1 MRNRTEKIIFVT
13 LTVTMKARGEELAEK
28 IKEISI
34 AEFFEKNRHL
44 LGYEN
49 PTRSLLTVV
58 KEAVENSADAAEEAG
73 ILPEIKVEIQQVSE
87 DRFKVIVEDNGP
99 GVPSSK
105 VPVAF
110 AKFLVGSKFHRLRQ
124 SRGIQGI
131 GIHGAVLYAQLTTG
145 KPTKVTSSLGDGDP
159 IHEFELMIDVTKN
172 EPIVLS
178 HRTLQNSNG
187 WHGVRVELEVEGRY
201 VDKVP
206 QSIPEYLR
214 QTAIVNPF
222 ANIYFKGPNGTSL
235 LYKRRIEQ
243 LPPPPKEIKP
253 HPYGVELGVLRRMI
267 ANTST
272 RTVSGFLTTEFCR
285 IGRATA
291 LEICKSAGINPD
303 TPPQKLTS
311 EEVVRLHRALQ
322 SVKLMAPP
330 TDCLSPLGEQMLLE
344 GLKREFKAEKYVA
357 VTRPPSVYRG
367 YPFQIECGIAYGGE
381 LKEPAQI
388 LRFANRVPLLYHQG
402 DCALTQAVKEVDWKR
417 YGIPQDGLP
426 VAPMVILLHFV
437 SVWVPFTTEGKQALA
452 SYPEIVREAKLA
464 LQEAGRALFRYISR
478 KQRLKEKQARIS
490 LFERYVPELA
500 ESLSKLTETSKEE
513 IIALL
518 KRRLEREEEG

>member
-1 MRNRTEKIIFVT
+1 MMAK
-13 LTVTMKARGEELAEK
+13 GEELAEK
-28 IKEISI
+28 IREISV

-73 ILPEIKVEIQQVSE
+73 ILPEIKVEIQQLAE
-87 DRFKVIVEDNGP
+87 DRFKVRVEDNGP
-99 GVPSSK
+99 GIPASK

-131 GIHGAVLYAQLTTG
+131 GIHGAVLYSQLTTG
-145 KPTKVTSSLGDGDP
+145 KPTKVISSVGNRDP

-172 EPIVLS
+172 EPIVVS
-178 HRTLQNSNG
+178 HKTLPNPDG
-187 WHGVRVELEVEGRY
+187 WHGVIVELEVEGRY
-201 VDKVP
+201 VDKIP
-206 QSIPEYLR
+206 QSVPEYLR

-222 ANIYFKGPNGTSL
+222 ANIYFKGPNGTSFV
-235 LYKRRIEQ
+235 YKRRIEE
-243 LPPPPKEIKP
+243 LPRQPREIKP
-253 HPYGVELGVLRRMI
+253 HPYGVELGLLRRMLS
-267 ANTST
+267 NTSA
-272 RTVSGFLTTEFCR
+272 RTLLGFLTTEFCR
-285 IGRATA
+285 VGRTAA
-291 LEICKSAGINPD
+291 LEICRLAGLSPEAQ
-303 TPPQKLTS
+303 PHKLNGDETL
-311 EEVVRLHRALQ
+311 RLHKALQ

-330 TDCLSPLGEQMLLE
+330 TDCLSPLGEEMLLE

-367 YPFQIECGIAYGGE
+367 YPFQVECGIAYGGE

-402 DCALTQAVKEVDWKR
+402 DCALTQAVREVDWRR
-417 YGIPQDGLP
+417 YGIPQNGP
-426 VAPMVILLHFV
+426 PNAPMVILLHFV

-452 SYPEIVREAKLA
+452 SYPEIIREAKLA
-464 LQEAGRALFRYISR
+464 LQEAGRVLFRYISR
-478 KQRLKEKQARIS
+478 KQKLREKQARIS

-500 ESLSKLTETSKEE
+500 ESLGKLTGTPKEE
-513 IIALL
+513 IVEYL
-518 KRRLEREEEG
+518 KRRLEHEEEG

>member
-1 MRNRTEKIIFVT
+1 MIAK
-13 LTVTMKARGEELAEK
+13 GEELAEK
-28 IKEISI
+28 IREISV

-73 ILPEIKVEIQQVSE
+73 ILPDIKVELQQLGE

-131 GIHGAVLYAQLTTG
+131 GIHGAVLYSQLTTG
-145 KPTKVTSSLGDGDP
+145 KPTKVVSSLGNGDP
-159 IHEFELMIDVTKN
+159 IHEFELMIDVAKN
-172 EPIVLS
+172 EPLVLS
-178 HRTLQNSNG
+178 HRTLPNPGG
-187 WHGVRVELEVEGRY
+187 WHGVKVELEVEGRY
-201 VDKVP
+201 VDKVV

-222 ANIYFKGPNGTSL
+222 ANLTFKGPNGTSL
-235 LYKRRIEQ
+235 TYKRRVEE
-243 LPPPPKEIKP
+243 LPPQPKEIKP
-253 HPYGVELGVLRRMI
+253 HPHGVELGLFRRML
-267 ANTST
+267 ANTSA
-272 RTVSGFLTTEFCR
+272 RTLLGFLTTEFCR
-285 IGRATA
+285 VGRTSA
-291 LEICKSAGINPD
+291 LQACRLAGLEPEQS
-303 TPPQKLTS
+303 PRKLNG
-311 EEVVRLHRALQ
+311 EEVTRLHQALQ
-322 SVKLMAPP
+322 SLKLMAPP

-381 LKEPAQI
+381 LTEPVQL

-402 DCALTQAVKEVDWKR
+402 DCALTQAVKEVDWRR
-417 YGIPQDGLP
+417 YGIPQDGFP
-426 VAPMVILLHFV
+426 KAPMVILLHFV

-452 SYPEIVREAKLA
+452 SYPEILKEAKLA
-464 LQEAGRALFRYISR
+464 LQDAGRSLSRYISR
-478 KQRLKEKQARIS
+478 KQRLKERQARVD
-490 LFERYVPELA
+490 LFERYAPELA
-500 ESLSKLTETSKEE
+500 ESLSKLTGKPKEE
-513 IIALL
+513 ILAYLR
-518 KRRLEREEEG
+518 RRLDEEKG